1 MKERAV
7 RFGTNGSLIGVV
19 TDPPSSD
26 DTVGETARRPAIIL
40 LGAGLVHHVG
50 PHRLYVKLARQLA
63 SQGFVVLRFDF
74 SGIGDSAAP
83 RDDLPLEEA
92 AVAETRDAM
101 DWLRDAR
108 HVDQFVLM
116 AICSGAG
123 FSFRAACADP
133 RVVSIALINAA
144 GHRWGTSAE
153 RGRTL
158 ARHYVRMLSAR
169 SFRWNNWRKVVTLN
183 FAHRGMARA
192 AVTQL
197 TQRLTNR
204 EPTPEGPPAAGGIA
218 MAFDTLVAR
227 GVRVL
232 IVYSEG
238 DEGWDYYQLYLRRR
252 LGALVSAKQVEL
264 AVVEGANHTFTLLSH
279 QQQLLAL
286 LGGWLER
293 AHA

>member
-1 MKERAV
+1 MKERAI
-7 RFGTNGSLIGVV
+7 RFGKNGSLIGVV
-19 TDPPSSD
+19 TEPPASD
-26 DTVGETARRPAIIL
+26 DTMRRPAIIL

-50 PHRLYVKLARQLA
+50 PHRLYVKLARRLA
-63 SQGFVVLRFDF
+63 SQGFIVLRFDF

-83 RDDLPLEEA
+83 RSDQPLDET
-92 AVAETRDAM
+92 AVAETREAM

-108 HVDQFVLM
+108 SVERVVLM

-133 RVVSIALINAA
+133 RVVGIALINAA
-144 GHRWGTSAE
+144 GHRWGTNAE

-169 SFRWNNWRKVVTLN
+169 SFLRNNWRKVVTLD

-192 AVTQL
+192 ALTQL
-197 TQRLTNR
+197 TQRLTGR
-204 EPTPEGPPAAGGIA
+204 ESAPPGPPAADGIA
-218 MAFDTLVAR
+218 AAFGTLVAR

-238 DEGWDYYQLYLRRR
+238 DEGWDYYQLFLRRR
-252 LGALVSAKQVEL
+252 LSTLVSAQQVEL

-279 QQQLLAL
+279 QQQVLAL

-293 AHA
+293 GHA